1 MLKTGDFVFD
11 KAAGA
16 SVQVLDRIE
25 AWGYISYRVFN
36 SATGKV
42 YKATEDQ
49 LNTDSG
55 TNTYDENYLRYVTL
69 LCKIKNET
77 ADDIRE
83 LALSLIRAY
92 PDYALPIHWCMMLIT
107 YPVFSDVCKLIGRI
121 SDFQDEITLAQL
133 KQKLFDEW
141 GERTT
146 LFHSTDKIITTMK
159 EMGAL
164 SCEKPGKYHIQ
175 KYPISNEQIVNF
187 MLLVAIKVGGNSYYT
202 RPDLTNI
209 GVLFPFEY
217 RVNKEQL
224 ITDDHFVINNFGGE
238 ITVALK

>member
-1 MLKTGDFVFD
+1 MAKTVGLSRNIKMQWLN
-11 KAAGA
+11 KAVA
-16 SVQVLDRIE
+16 
-25 AWGYISYRVFN
+25 
-36 SATGKV
+36 
-42 YKATEDQ
+42 
-49 LNTDSG
+49 
-55 TNTYDENYLRYVTL
+55 L
-69 LCKIKNET
+69 LCDNLEETEYKSALNEYLGFEIGSAINIRKT
-77 ADDIRE
+77 REILMHLWFYKDDETNDIRE
-83 LALSLIRAY
+83 LGLSLIRAY
-92 PDYALPIHWCMMLIT
+92 PDYALPIHWCMILIT
-107 YPVFSDVCKLIGRI
+107 YPVFADVCKLIGRI
-121 SDFQDEITLAQL
+121 SDFQEEITLAQL

-159 EMGAL
+159 DMGVL

-202 RPDLTNI
+202 LSDLTNI

-217 RVNKEQL
+217 RLNKEQL

>member
-1 MLKTGDFVFD
+1 MAKTVGLSRNIKMQWLN
-11 KAAGA
+11 KAVA
-16 SVQVLDRIE
+16 LLYDNLE
-25 AWGYISYRVFN
+25 ETEYK
-36 SATGKV
+36 SALNEYLGFEIGSAINIRKTREILMHLWF
-42 YKATEDQ
+42 YKDDE
-49 LNTDSG
+49 
-55 TNTYDENYLRYVTL
+55 TN
-69 LCKIKNET
+69 
-77 ADDIRE
+77 DIRE
-83 LALSLIRAY
+83 LGLSLIRAY
-92 PDYALPIHWCMMLIT
+92 PDYALPIHWCIILIT
-107 YPVFSDVCKLIGRI
+107 YPVFADVCKLIGRI
-121 SDFQDEITLAQL
+121 SDFQEEITLAQL

-202 RPDLTNI
+202 LPDLTNI

>member
-1 MLKTGDFVFD
+1 MAKTVGLSRNIKMQWLN
-11 KAAGA
+11 KAVALLSDNLEKA
-16 SVQVLDRIE
+16 EYKSALNE
-25 AWGYISYRVFN
+25 YLSYEIG
-36 SATGKV
+36 SAINIRKTREILMYLWF
-42 YKATEDQ
+42 YKDDE
-49 LNTDSG
+49 
-55 TNTYDENYLRYVTL
+55 TN
-69 LCKIKNET
+69 
-77 ADDIRE
+77 DIRE

-202 RPDLTNI
+202 LPDLTNI

>member
-1 MLKTGDFVFD
+1 MAKTVGLSRNIKMQWLN
-11 KAAGA
+11 KAVA
-16 SVQVLDRIE
+16 LLYDNLE
-25 AWGYISYRVFN
+25 ETEYK
-36 SATGKV
+36 SALNEYLGFEIGSAINIRKTREILMHLWF
-42 YKATEDQ
+42 YKDDE
-49 LNTDSG
+49 
-55 TNTYDENYLRYVTL
+55 TN
-69 LCKIKNET
+69 
-77 ADDIRE
+77 DIRE
-83 LALSLIRAY
+83 LGLSLIRAY
-92 PDYALPIHWCMMLIT
+92 PDYALPIHWCMILIT
-107 YPVFSDVCKLIGRI
+107 YPVFADVCKLIGRI
-121 SDFQDEITLAQL
+121 SDFQEEITLVQL

-159 EMGAL
+159 DMGVL

-202 RPDLTNI
+202 LPDLTNI

>member
-1 MLKTGDFVFD
+1 MAKTVGLSRNIKMQWLN
-11 KAAGA
+11 KAVALLYDNLEETEYKSA
-16 SVQVLDRIE
+16 LNE
-25 AWGYISYRVFN
+25 YLGYEIG
-36 SATGKV
+36 SAINIRKTREILMHLWF
-42 YKATEDQ
+42 YKDA
-49 LNTDSG
+49 
-55 TNTYDENYLRYVTL
+55 
-69 LCKIKNET
+69 ET
-77 ADDIRE
+77 DDIRE
-83 LALSLIRAY
+83 LAFSLIRAY

-107 YPVFSDVCKLIGRI
+107 YPVFADVCKLIGRI
-121 SDFQDEITLAQL
+121 SDFQEEITLAQL

-159 EMGAL
+159 DMGVL

-202 RPDLTNI
+202 LPDLTNI

>member
-1 MLKTGDFVFD
+1 MAKTVGLSRNIKMQWLN
-11 KAAGA
+11 KAVA
-16 SVQVLDRIE
+16 LLYDNLE
-25 AWGYISYRVFN
+25 ETEYK
-36 SATGKV
+36 SALNEYLGFEIGSAINIRKTREILMHLWF
-42 YKATEDQ
+42 YKDDE
-49 LNTDSG
+49 
-55 TNTYDENYLRYVTL
+55 TN
-69 LCKIKNET
+69 
-77 ADDIRE
+77 DIRE
-83 LALSLIRAY
+83 LGLSLIRAY
-92 PDYALPIHWCMMLIT
+92 PDYALPIHWCMILIT
-107 YPVFSDVCKLIGRI
+107 YPVFADVCKLIGRI
-121 SDFQDEITLAQL
+121 SDFQEEITLAQL

-146 LFHSTDKIITTMK
+146 LFHSTDKIIMTMK
-159 EMGAL
+159 DMGVL

-202 RPDLTNI
+202 LPDLTNI

-217 RVNKEQL
+217 RMNKEQL

>member
-1 MLKTGDFVFD
+1 MAKTVGLSRNIKMQWLN
-11 KAAGA
+11 KAVA
-16 SVQVLDRIE
+16 LLYDNLE
-25 AWGYISYRVFN
+25 ETEYK
-36 SATGKV
+36 SALNEYLGFEIGSAINIRKTREILMHLWF
-42 YKATEDQ
+42 YKDDE
-49 LNTDSG
+49 
-55 TNTYDENYLRYVTL
+55 TN
-69 LCKIKNET
+69 
-77 ADDIRE
+77 DIRE
-83 LALSLIRAY
+83 LGLSLIRAY
-92 PDYALPIHWCMMLIT
+92 PDYALPIHWCMILIT
-107 YPVFSDVCKLIGRI
+107 YPVFADVCKLIGRI
-121 SDFQDEITLAQL
+121 SDFQEEITLAQL

-146 LFHSTDKIITTMK
+146 LFHSTDKIIMTMK
-159 EMGAL
+159 DMGVL

-175 KYPISNEQIVNF
+175 KYPISNEQIVNY

-202 RPDLTNI
+202 LPDLTNI

>member
-1 MLKTGDFVFD
+1 MAKTVGLSRNIKMQWLN
-11 KAAGA
+11 KAVA
-16 SVQVLDRIE
+16 LLYDNLE
-25 AWGYISYRVFN
+25 ETEYK
-36 SATGKV
+36 SALNAYLGFEIGSAINIRKTREILMHLWF
-42 YKATEDQ
+42 YKDDE
-49 LNTDSG
+49 
-55 TNTYDENYLRYVTL
+55 TN
-69 LCKIKNET
+69 
-77 ADDIRE
+77 DIRE
-83 LALSLIRAY
+83 LGLSLIRAY
-92 PDYALPIHWCMMLIT
+92 PDYALPIHWCMILIT
-107 YPVFSDVCKLIGRI
+107 YPVFADVCKLIGRI
-121 SDFQDEITLAQL
+121 SDFQEEITLAQL

-146 LFHSTDKIITTMK
+146 LFHSTDKIIMTMK
-159 EMGAL
+159 DMGVL

-175 KYPISNEQIVNF
+175 KYPISNEQIVNY

-202 RPDLTNI
+202 LPDLTNI

>member
-1 MLKTGDFVFD
+1 MAKTVGLSRNIKMQWLN
-11 KAAGA
+11 KAVALLYDNLEETEYKSA
-16 SVQVLDRIE
+16 LNE
-25 AWGYISYRVFN
+25 YLGYEIG
-36 SATGKV
+36 SAINIRKTREILMHLWF
-42 YKATEDQ
+42 YKDDE
-49 LNTDSG
+49 
-55 TNTYDENYLRYVTL
+55 TN
-69 LCKIKNET
+69 
-77 ADDIRE
+77 DIRE
-83 LALSLIRAY
+83 LGLSLICAY
-92 PDYALPIHWCMMLIT
+92 PDYALPIHWCMILIT
-107 YPVFSDVCKLIGRI
+107 YPVFADVCKLIGRI
-121 SDFQDEITLAQL
+121 SDFQEEITLAQL

-159 EMGAL
+159 DMGVL

-187 MLLVAIKVGGNSYYT
+187 MLLVAIKVGGNSCYT
-202 RPDLTNI
+202 LSDLTNI

-224 ITDDHFVINNFGGE
+224 ITDDHFVINNFGGQ

>member
-1 MLKTGDFVFD
+1 MAKTVGLSRNIKMQWLN
-11 KAAGA
+11 KAVA
-16 SVQVLDRIE
+16 LLYDNLE
-25 AWGYISYRVFN
+25 ETEYK
-36 SATGKV
+36 SALNEYLGFEIGSAINIRKTREILMHLWF
-42 YKATEDQ
+42 YKDDE
-49 LNTDSG
+49 
-55 TNTYDENYLRYVTL
+55 TN
-69 LCKIKNET
+69 
-77 ADDIRE
+77 DIRE
-83 LALSLIRAY
+83 LGLSLIRAY
-92 PDYALPIHWCMMLIT
+92 PDYALPIHWCMILIT
-107 YPVFSDVCKLIGRI
+107 YPVFADVCKLIGRI
-121 SDFQDEITLAQL
+121 SDFQEEITLAQL

-159 EMGAL
+159 DMGVL

-202 RPDLTNI
+202 LPDLTNI

>member
-1 MLKTGDFVFD
+1 MAKTVGLSRNIKMQWLN
-11 KAAGA
+11 KAVALLYDNLEETEYKSALNEYLGFEIGSAINIRKTREILMHLWFYKDAG
-16 SVQVLDRIE
+16 
-25 AWGYISYRVFN
+25 
-36 SATGKV
+36 T
-42 YKATEDQ
+42 
-49 LNTDSG
+49 
-55 TNTYDENYLRYVTL
+55 
-69 LCKIKNET
+69 
-77 ADDIRE
+77 DDIRE

-92 PDYALPIHWCMMLIT
+92 PDYALPIHWCMMLVT

-121 SDFQDEITLAQL
+121 SDFQEEITLAQL

-159 EMGAL
+159 DMGVL

-202 RPDLTNI
+202 LPDLTNI